1 MLSFSL
7 LSLLK
12 QPRTPMRQHRGF
24 FMPTESILLSYQST
38 TQYIKRYY
46 TGYTKY
52 YTEYYTDTTQSTNR
66 VLTKNLLRYY

>member
-1 MLSFSL
+1 
-7 LSLLK
+7 
-12 QPRTPMRQHRGF
+12 MRQHRVF

-38 TQYIKRYY
+38 TQCIKRYY